1 MKRKLLYEA
10 PLTEEFELV
19 LGSSCLQNVSD
30 INSTNPTN
38 PMPWDPEDDD
48 NN

>member
-19 LGSSCLQNVSD
+19 LGNSCLQNVSD

-38 PMPWDPEDDD
+38 PMPWGDPDED
-48 NN
+48 

>member
-10 PLTEEFELV
+10 PLTEEFELI
-19 LGSSCLQNVSD
+19 LGNSCLQNVSD
-30 INSTNPTN
+30 LTTTKPDN
-38 PMPWDPEDDD
+38 PMPWDPLDDD